1 MKPIS
6 NPKVAKF
13 AASVQ
18 NFSDKALMAVG
29 SAVTAVSAM
38 GVSAFAADGASAST
52 SSSLSTAL
60 SQIDSAVVLD
70 GFYQV
75 LPVGLAVALPIVAAK
90 VGLGF
95 FFSLVKG
102 A

>member
-1 MKPIS
+1 MKPIT
-6 NPKVAKF
+6 NPKFAKF
-13 AASVQ
+13 AAAVQ
-18 NFSDKALMAVG
+18 KFSDKALMAVG

-38 GVSAFAADGASAST
+38 GVSAFAADGASG
-52 SSSLSTAL
+52 SSASLSTAL

-90 VGLGF
+90 VGIGF

>member
-1 MKPIS
+1 MKPFS

-13 AASVQ
+13 AAAVQ
-18 NFSDKALMAVG
+18 KSSDKALMAVG
-29 SAVTAVSAM
+29 SFVTAVSAM
-38 GVSAFAADGASAST
+38 GVSAFAADGASG
-52 SSSLSTAL
+52 SSASLSSAL

-90 VGLGF
+90 VGIGF

>member
-1 MKPIS
+1 MKPIT

-13 AASVQ
+13 AAAVQ
-18 NFSDKALMAVG
+18 KFSDKALMAVG

-38 GVSAFAADGASAST
+38 GVSAFAADGASG
-52 SSSLSTAL
+52 SSASLSTAL
-60 SQIDSAVVLD
+60 SQIDSAVVLE

-90 VGLGF
+90 VGIGF

>member
-1 MKPIS
+1 MKPIT

-13 AASVQ
+13 AAAVQ
-18 NFSDKALMAVG
+18 KFSDKALMAVG

-38 GVSAFAADGASAST
+38 GVSAFAADGASG
-52 SSSLSTAL
+52 SSASLSTAL
-60 SQIDSAVVLD
+60 SQIDSAVVLE

-75 LPVGLAVALPIVAAK
+75 LPVGLSVALPIVAAK
-90 VGLGF
+90 VGIGF

>member
-13 AASVQ
+13 AAAVQ
-18 NFSDKALMAVG
+18 KFSDKALMAVG

-38 GVSAFAADGASAST
+38 GVSAFAADGASG
-52 SSSLSTAL
+52 SSASLSSAL

-90 VGLGF
+90 VGIGF

>member
-1 MKPIS
+1 MKPIT
-6 NPKVAKF
+6 NPKIANF
-13 AASVQ
+13 AAAVQ
-18 NFSDKALMAVG
+18 KFSDKALMAVG

-38 GVSAFAADGASAST
+38 GVSAFAEEASSGS
-52 SSSLSTAL
+52 SSSLATAL

-90 VGLGF
+90 VGIGF